1 MMVETKSGPLRGSE
15 KGGVLRFR
23 GIPYAA
29 PPVGSRRFRPPEP
42 VEPWTEVR
50 DATAFG
56 AMAPQVAGGL
66 EAMLGSGSMPQAE
79 DCLSLNVVTPACDD
93 VARPVMVWIHGG
105 GFTSGAGSVPWYHGN
120 RFAALDDVVVVA
132 INYRLGVLGFSHL
145 PDLGEGYAGSVNCG
159 ILDQVAALRWV
170 ADNIA
175 AFGGDPDL
183 VTVFGESAGGM
194 STATLLGTPA
204 AGGLIRRA
212 IAQSGSCQAVST
224 PEQAAATTAVVL
236 EAIGASSQ
244 EALLD
249 APVETLLAAQQ
260 ELSAK
265 RLLGATSATQGLLP
279 FQPAVD
285 GVVLPEPPLDAIAA
299 GASPDVELMTG
310 WTAEEFNL
318 FTALLNRGPLDE
330 SGVLRFVGRYS
341 GAEAAPAIVE
351 EYRGE
356 APDATPDEL
365 LCTIV
370 TDRLFR
376 WPAEALL
383 DAQSA
388 HADTY
393 GYRFS
398 YRSTA
403 FDGKLGACHAL
414 DVPFTFDVVDRP
426 ASAFFVGAPTEGAIA
441 LARSMRS
448 AWAAFARDGAPA
460 ADDLPAW
467 PRWDSEAR
475 EVLDLDVEPSVRSLR
490 RSG

>member
-1 MMVETKSGPLRGSE
+1 MVETKSGPVRGSE

-66 EAMLGSGSMPQAE
+66 EAMLGSGAMPQAE
-79 DCLSLNVVTPACDD
+79 DCLFLNVVTPACDD
-93 VARPVMVWIHGG
+93 GARPVMVWIHGG
-105 GFTSGAGSVPWYHGN
+105 GFTSGAGSVPWYHGT

-175 AFGGDPDL
+175 SFGGDPGL

-194 STATLLGTPA
+194 STSTLLGTPA
-204 AGGLIRRA
+204 AAGLIQRA
-212 IAQSGSCQAVST
+212 IAQSGSCQAVSSS
-224 PEQAAATTAVVL
+224 EQAAATTAAVL
-236 EAIGASSQ
+236 DAIDASSQ

-249 APVETLLAAQQ
+249 ARVEALLAAQ
-260 ELSAK
+260 EDVAAK
-265 RLLGATSATQGLLP
+265 RLLGATPTTAQGLLP

-285 GVVLPEPPLDAIAA
+285 GVVLPEPPLEAIAA
-299 GASPDVELMTG
+299 GTAAGVEVMTG

-318 FTALLNRGPLDE
+318 FTALVNRGPLDE
-330 SGVLRFVGRYS
+330 SGVLRFVSRTA
-341 GAEAAPAIVE
+341 GAEAAPAIID
-351 EYRGE
+351 EYRAG
-356 APDATPDEL
+356 APEATPDEL
-365 LCTIV
+365 LCAIA

-376 WPAEALL
+376 RPAEALL

-388 HADTY
+388 HADAY
-393 GYRFS
+393 GYQFS

-426 ASAFFVGAPTEGAIA
+426 ASAFFVGEPTEGTIA

-448 AWAAFARDGAPA
+448 AWAAFARAGAPA
-460 ADDLPAW
+460 AEGLPAW
-467 PRWDSEAR
+467 PRWDPEAR
-475 EVLDLDVEPSVRSLR
+475 EVMDLDVESSVRSLR
-490 RSG
+490 RPG